1 MRTLDLISFTGT
13 VLNRHRFRTLMLLLS
28 ISIGVASVV
37 LLTTLGESAR
47 RFVLGEFASMG
58 SDLMIMMPGKKETT
72 GGMPPMFGE
81 SSRDITL
88 QDFEAINRLP
98 SVKTA
103 APLIPGNATISHGE
117 LSRDV
122 IVLGTTASFFQIR
135 DLKVVQGTSLPV
147 MPLDQ
152 GQPIAVIG
160 KTLKDELFGPHSALG
175 KWIRIAEWRF
185 RIVGVLEPKGESLAM
200 DLSDTLLIPIA
211 SAQSLFNME
220 GIFRVMIR
228 PRPGNDPDQTKQQIL
243 NTITERHGG
252 FEDVTIVNQDAMLGA
267 FNNIFKMM
275 TLAVTSIAAISMLVA
290 GILIMNVTLITINQ
304 RTSEIGL
311 LKAIGA
317 QDKQIRL
324 IFLTEA
330 GLLSL
335 LGALLGVIIA
345 VSLMYTIQH
354 FLPQLPTAIPIWS
367 VATSV
372 ILAVVTGLIFA
383 YLPAK
388 KAARLQPVEAL
399 MKK

>member
-13 VLNRHRFRTLMLLLS
+13 VLNRHRFRTVMLLLS

-47 RFVLGEFASMG
+47 MFVLGEFSSMG

-81 SSRDITL
+81 STRDITL
-88 QDFEAINRLP
+88 QDFEAIERLP
-98 SVKTA
+98 SVESA
-103 APLIPGNATISHGE
+103 APLIPGNATISHNE

-122 IVLGTTASFFQIR
+122 IVLGTTTSFFQIR
-135 DLKVVQGTSLPV
+135 DLKVVQGNPLPV

-152 GQPIAVIG
+152 GQPVAVIG
-160 KTLKDELFGPHSALG
+160 KKLKDELFGSYSALG
-175 KWIRIAEWRF
+175 EWIRISDWRF

-211 SAQSLFNME
+211 SAQSLFNIE

-228 PRPGNDPDQTKQQIL
+228 PRPGSDLIQTKQQIL
-243 NTITERHGG
+243 STVKERHGG
-252 FEDVTIVNQDAMLGA
+252 FEDVTIINQDAMLGA
-267 FNNIFKMM
+267 FNDIFKMM

-311 LKAIGA
+311 LKAVGA
-317 QDKQIRL
+317 QDKQIRT

-345 VSLMYTIQH
+345 LLLVFAIQH
-354 FLPQLPTAIPIWS
+354 FVPQLPTTIPVWS
-367 VATSV
+367 VAISV
-372 ILAVVTGLIFA
+372 ILAVITGLIFA

-388 KAARLQPVEAL
+388 KAAQLQPVEAL